1 MLWTNDR
8 PHPDGER
15 GLGRNN
21 RPPPPRPPG
30 DPANTPRAVPRPVPA
45 SQRVPPVA
53 TVISA
58 GEEPVTYNMDGTIYR
73 PGKP

>member
-1 MLWTNDR
+1 MLWTDNR

-21 RPPPPRPPG
+21 RPPPPPPS
-30 DPANTPRAVPRPVPA
+30 DLPRAVPRPLPA
-45 SQRVPPVA
+45 SQRGPPVA

-58 GEEPVTYNMDGTIYR
+58 SEEPVTYNADGTIY
-73 PGKP
+73 KPAKS